1 MYCVNCGKKLEENQ
15 KFCSACG
22 QPVVGIK
29 QTENNPQNQYGIEN
43 NEFRKRQEDHKQ
55 YIKNSTQEQP
65 TKALVIEGFGIVFF
79 AMTIILDRSSDYMDQ
94 LWVKKYGW
102 VLYMIGF
109 ILLVIPYFI
118 FKKYKKKYGLQGIGY
133 AGYIIS
139 CMGTVVVALFIILM
153 IITIALSAI
162 TGV

>member
-55 YIKNSTQEQP
+55 YITTNKSISNRRIWNS
-65 TKALVIEGFGIVFF
+65 
-79 AMTIILDRSSDYMDQ
+79 
-94 LWVKKYGW
+94 
-102 VLYMIGF
+102 
-109 ILLVIPYFI
+109 I
-118 FKKYKKKYGLQGIGY
+118 F
-133 AGYIIS
+133 
-139 CMGTVVVALFIILM
+139 CNDNNT
-153 IITIALSAI
+153 
-162 TGV
+162 

>member
-29 QTENNPQNQYGIEN
+29 QTENNPKNQYGIEN

-55 YIKNSTQEQP
+55 YIKNRTQEQP

-94 LWVKKYGW
+94 LWVEKYG
-102 VLYMIGF
+102 
-109 ILLVIPYFI
+109 
-118 FKKYKKKYGLQGIGY
+118 
-133 AGYIIS
+133 
-139 CMGTVVVALFIILM
+139 
-153 IITIALSAI
+153 
-162 TGV
+162 

>member
-109 ILLVIPYFI
+109 ILLVIPLCI
-118 FKKYKKKYGLQGIGY
+118 FLLKLHKNAWIYQLSGY
-133 AGYIIS
+133 S
-139 CMGTVVVALFIILM
+139 LN
-153 IITIALSAI
+153 
-162 TGV
+162 

>member
-43 NEFRKRQEDHKQ
+43 NEFRKRKEDHKQ

-65 TKALVIEGFGIVFF
+65 TKALVIE
-79 AMTIILDRSSDYMDQ
+79 
-94 LWVKKYGW
+94 
-102 VLYMIGF
+102 
-109 ILLVIPYFI
+109 
-118 FKKYKKKYGLQGIGY
+118 
-133 AGYIIS
+133 
-139 CMGTVVVALFIILM
+139 
-153 IITIALSAI
+153 
-162 TGV
+162 